1 MPCNLASLDA
11 LDRYKSL
18 EWEQKSSY
26 AAAKDGKICYH
37 FGESARIPAISQDA
51 IGILDNW

>member
-1 MPCNLASLDA
+1 MSSTLASLDA

-26 AAAKDGKICYH
+26 AAAKDDKICYY
-37 FGESARIPAISQDA
+37 FRGVARMPAVSQDPVS
-51 IGILDNW
+51 ILDSW